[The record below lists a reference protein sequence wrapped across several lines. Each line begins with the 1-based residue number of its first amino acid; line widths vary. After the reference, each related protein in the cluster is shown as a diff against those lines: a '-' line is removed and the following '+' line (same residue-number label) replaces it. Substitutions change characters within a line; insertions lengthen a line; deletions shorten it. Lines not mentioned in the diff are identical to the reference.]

1 MLNTLFLLNIE
12 NCMLIAILDNGT
24 SIILLNNHKVCSLLW
39 STWLYQKNDVHSF
52 QYSLE
57 RMSYISLLKILYN
70 NALLKCN
77 TFREMWIAHKLN
89 SVLPNSG
96 CHRYACWM
104 YTRIHF
110 FYWQLR
116 QLTWISQASCFDAF
130 LLSMFVQVILYHINT
145 K

>member
-1 MLNTLFLLNIE
+1 MLNTLFLLNFE

-24 SIILLNNHKVCSLLW
+24 SIILLNNHKECSLLW

-110 FYWQLR
+110 FFIDNLGS
-116 QLTWISQASCFDAF
+116 LLGFHKPVVLMHFCFQCLF
-130 LLSMFVQVILYHINT
+130 KSFFII
-145 K
+145 